1 MLEAGHLVPYLGN
14 PEPLGDHL
22 RRRPANPPIPSLAP
36 LMQLVISLTLKGAG
50 QTVPRPPEPALRT
63 PCPSPFPLPRFVSPP
78 LPRLP
83 PFPVPSLQPALREL
97 PEV

>member
-50 QTVPRPPEPALRT
+50 QTVPRPPEPALRS
-63 PCPSPFPLPRFVSPP
+63 PRPSSSPLPRFVSPP
-78 LPRLP
+78 FCSVSP
-83 PFPVPSLQPALREL
+83 PPPPSLLFNPL
-97 PEV
+97 